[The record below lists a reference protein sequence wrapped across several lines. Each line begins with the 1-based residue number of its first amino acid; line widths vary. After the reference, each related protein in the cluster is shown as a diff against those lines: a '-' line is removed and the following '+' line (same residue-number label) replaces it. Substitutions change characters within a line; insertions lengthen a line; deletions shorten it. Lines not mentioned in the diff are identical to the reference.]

1 MIVVTGSAGQVG
13 NELVKVLKKK
23 GIKFRGFNK
32 KELDVTDR
40 KSIQKNLNQ
49 IKNISIIINLAA
61 YTNVE
66 KAEEEKKIN
75 DKINYYGVKNLCNY
89 IKSRNI
95 LFINISTD
103 YVFDGKKKDR
113 YIETDTTNPLNN
125 YGLSK
130 KKAEDHIKKNISK
143 HIILRTSWVFSKK
156 KSSFFNFIDSS
167 IKKKIYLINDI
178 YGNPTSSKSLS
189 LAILKV
195 IITYNKNNKLK
206 YGTYHFCNYPI
217 TNWKNFGIFYS
228 KIKNYNL
235 KNIYEIKSLDLKQN
249 AIRPKNSSLSSEK
262 FEKTFKFKRIYWKNE
277 IRSFR

>member
-13 NELVKVLKKK
+13 NELIKVFKRKHILHTS
-23 GIKFRGFNK
+23 FNK
-32 KELDVTDR
+32 KELDVTDI
-40 KSIQKNLNQ
+40 KSIQKNLNR
-49 IKNISIIINLAA
+49 IKNISIVINLAA

-66 KAEEEKKIN
+66 KAEKEKNIN
-75 DKINYYGVKNLCNY
+75 DNVNYYGVKNLCNY
-89 IKSRNI
+89 IKAKNI

-103 YVFDGKKKDR
+103 YVFDGKKKNK
-113 YIETDTTNPLNN
+113 YIETDITNPLNN

-130 KKAEDHIKKNISK
+130 KKAEEYIKKNLTK
-143 HIILRTSWVFSKK
+143 HIILRTSWVFSEQ

-189 LAILKV
+189 LAISKV
-195 IITYNKNNKLK
+195 IIIYNKNNKLK
-206 YGTYHFCNYPI
+206 YGTYHFCNHPV
-217 TNWKNFGIFYS
+217 TNWKDFGTFYS

-235 KNIYEIKSLDLKQN
+235 KNIYEIKAFELKLN
-249 AIRPKNSSLSSEK
+249 AVRPKNSSLSSEK

>member
-13 NELVKVLKKK
+13 NELIKVFKRKHILHTS
-23 GIKFRGFNK
+23 FNK

-40 KSIQKNLNQ
+40 KSIQKNLNR
-49 IKNISIIINLAA
+49 IKNISIVINLAA

-66 KAEEEKKIN
+66 KAEKEKNIN
-75 DKINYYGVKNLCNY
+75 DNVNYYGVKNLCNY
-89 IKSRNI
+89 IKGKNI

-103 YVFDGKKKDR
+103 YVFDGKKKNE
-113 YIETDTTNPLNN
+113 YIETDITNPLNN

-130 KKAEDHIKKNISK
+130 KKAEEYIKKNITK
-143 HIILRTSWVFSKK
+143 HIILRTSWVFSEQ

-189 LAILKV
+189 LAISKV
-195 IITYNKNNKLK
+195 IIIYNKNNKLK
-206 YGTYHFCNYPI
+206 YGTYHFCNYPV
-217 TNWKNFGIFYS
+217 TNWKEFGTFYS

-235 KNIYEIKSLDLKQN
+235 KNIYEIKALELKLN
-249 AIRPKNSSLSSEK
+249 AVRPKNSSLSSVK